1 MKIREILDLNTLPGT
16 IYVCSDLHIGHEN
29 VIKFDNRPFNSIE
42 EMNAYIIQELKTKL
56 KPEDIL
62 IDLGD
67 MFWDMNWVD
76 CKKILDEI
84 PCEKVYKT
92 PGNHDRDGLY
102 FGSQAR
108 LYDCFTQMSD
118 IIDMRVR
125 WNDKPYR
132 FTFCH
137 YPMVE
142 WNHKFRG
149 SLMVH
154 GHTHGSIDTR
164 DAESTDLIV
173 DVGYNSSLAKKVG
186 SFLIPLQEIIKHFY
200 EKTDGM
206 EFYDW
211 ADKFKNTNKEE
222 LD

>member
-1 MKIREILDLNTLPGT
+1 MKIREVIDLDTLGGT
-16 IYVCSDLHIGHEN
+16 LYVTSDLHIGHEN
-29 VIKFDNRPFNSIE
+29 VIKFDHRPFASLE
-42 EMNAYIIQELKTKL
+42 EMNESIIHELKTKL
-56 KPEDIL
+56 KPGDIL

-102 FGSQAR
+102 FGEQAR
-108 LYDCFTQMSD
+108 LYNCFTQMSD
-118 IIDMRVR
+118 IIDMRLR
-125 WNDKPYR
+125 WQGKNYR
-132 FTFCH
+132 VSLSH
-137 YPMVE
+137 YPMIE

-149 SLMVH
+149 ALMVH
-154 GHTHGSIDTR
+154 GHTHGTLDKRNDS
-164 DAESTDLIV
+164 ETDLRV
-173 DVGYNSSLAKKVG
+173 DVGYNSNLAKKVG
-186 SFLIPLQEIIKHFY
+186 SFLIPMQEIINHFY
-200 EKTDGM
+200 EKTGGM

-211 ADKFKNTNKEE
+211 ADKYKDTGKE